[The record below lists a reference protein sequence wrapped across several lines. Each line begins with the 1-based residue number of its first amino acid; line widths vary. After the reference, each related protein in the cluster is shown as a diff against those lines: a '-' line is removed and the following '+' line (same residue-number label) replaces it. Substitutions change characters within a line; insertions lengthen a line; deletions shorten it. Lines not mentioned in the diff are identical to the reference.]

1 MPKKDFFLG
10 KLNVIVT
17 LKKTFMDYKGWIIY
31 TIIEFVSPRVILIS
45 KKQLE
50 KQSFLQLMIHK
61 QNVIKHA
68 KSKKT
73 GPSDKERTFTCLGCY
88 AVNPWTRTLS
98 IWQKISL
105 HGGGDIRF
113 MGSPFILC
121 HPAGLRIG
129 LISSKYWFSQKINSQ
144 NLCTEFTSSNNFI
157 NNVIGA
163 DNC

>member
-1 MPKKDFFLG
+1 
-10 KLNVIVT
+10 
-17 LKKTFMDYKGWIIY
+17 
-31 TIIEFVSPRVILIS
+31 
-45 KKQLE
+45 
-50 KQSFLQLMIHK
+50 MIHK

-113 MGSPFILC
+113 MGPPFILC

-163 DNC
+163 DNTVKFAVLSDNSWLWTSYRVQWINKVYIKFI

>member
-1 MPKKDFFLG
+1 
-10 KLNVIVT
+10 
-17 LKKTFMDYKGWIIY
+17 
-31 TIIEFVSPRVILIS
+31 
-45 KKQLE
+45 
-50 KQSFLQLMIHK
+50 MIHI
-61 QNVIKHA
+61 QNVIKHAA

-105 HGGGDIRF
+105 YGGVDIRF

-163 DNC
+163 DNTVKFAVLSDNSWLWTSYRVQWINKVYIKFI

>member
-1 MPKKDFFLG
+1 
-10 KLNVIVT
+10 
-17 LKKTFMDYKGWIIY
+17 
-31 TIIEFVSPRVILIS
+31 
-45 KKQLE
+45 
-50 KQSFLQLMIHK
+50 MIHI
-61 QNVIKHA
+61 QNVIKHAA

-105 HGGGDIRF
+105 YGGVDIRF

-144 NLCTEFTSSNNFI
+144 NLCTEFTSSNKFM

-163 DNC
+163 DNTVKFAVLSDNSWLWTSYRVQWINKVYIKFI

>member
-1 MPKKDFFLG
+1 
-10 KLNVIVT
+10 
-17 LKKTFMDYKGWIIY
+17 
-31 TIIEFVSPRVILIS
+31 
-45 KKQLE
+45 
-50 KQSFLQLMIHK
+50 MIHL

-105 HGGGDIRF
+105 YGGVDIRF

-163 DNC
+163 DNTVKFAVLSDNSWLWTSYRVQWINKVYIKFI

>member
-1 MPKKDFFLG
+1 
-10 KLNVIVT
+10 
-17 LKKTFMDYKGWIIY
+17 
-31 TIIEFVSPRVILIS
+31 
-45 KKQLE
+45 
-50 KQSFLQLMIHK
+50 MIHK

-105 HGGGDIRF
+105 QGGGDIRF

-163 DNC
+163 DNTVKFAVLSDNSWFWTSYRVQWINKVYIKFI

>member
-1 MPKKDFFLG
+1 
-10 KLNVIVT
+10 
-17 LKKTFMDYKGWIIY
+17 
-31 TIIEFVSPRVILIS
+31 
-45 KKQLE
+45 
-50 KQSFLQLMIHK
+50 MIHK

-105 HGGGDIRF
+105 YGGVDIRF

-163 DNC
+163 DNTVKFAVLSDNSWLWTSYRVQWINKVYIKFI

>member
-1 MPKKDFFLG
+1 
-10 KLNVIVT
+10 
-17 LKKTFMDYKGWIIY
+17 
-31 TIIEFVSPRVILIS
+31 
-45 KKQLE
+45 
-50 KQSFLQLMIHK
+50 MIHK

-163 DNC
+163 DITVKFAVLSDNSWLWTSYRVQWINKVYIKFI

>member
-1 MPKKDFFLG
+1 
-10 KLNVIVT
+10 
-17 LKKTFMDYKGWIIY
+17 
-31 TIIEFVSPRVILIS
+31 
-45 KKQLE
+45 
-50 KQSFLQLMIHK
+50 MIHI
-61 QNVIKHA
+61 QNVIKHAA

-73 GPSDKERTFTCLGCY
+73 GPSDKERTFTCLCCY
-88 AVNPWTRTLS
+88 AVNPWTWTLS

-105 HGGGDIRF
+105 YGGVDIRF

-163 DNC
+163 DNTVKFAVLSDNSWLWTSYRVQWINKVYIKFI

>member
-1 MPKKDFFLG
+1 
-10 KLNVIVT
+10 
-17 LKKTFMDYKGWIIY
+17 
-31 TIIEFVSPRVILIS
+31 
-45 KKQLE
+45 
-50 KQSFLQLMIHK
+50 MIHL

-144 NLCTEFTSSNNFI
+144 NLCTEFTSSNKFM

-163 DNC
+163 DNTVKFAVLSDNSWLWTSYQVKWITKVYIKII

>member
-1 MPKKDFFLG
+1 
-10 KLNVIVT
+10 
-17 LKKTFMDYKGWIIY
+17 
-31 TIIEFVSPRVILIS
+31 
-45 KKQLE
+45 
-50 KQSFLQLMIHK
+50 MIHI

-105 HGGGDIRF
+105 YGGVDIRF

-163 DNC
+163 DNTVKFAVLSDNSWLWTSYRVQWINKVYIKFI

>member
-1 MPKKDFFLG
+1 
-10 KLNVIVT
+10 
-17 LKKTFMDYKGWIIY
+17 
-31 TIIEFVSPRVILIS
+31 
-45 KKQLE
+45 
-50 KQSFLQLMIHK
+50 MIHL

-105 HGGGDIRF
+105 YGGVDIRF

-144 NLCTEFTSSNNFI
+144 NLCTEFTSSNKFM

-163 DNC
+163 DDTVKFAVLSDNSWLWTSYRVKWITKVYIKII

>member
-1 MPKKDFFLG
+1 
-10 KLNVIVT
+10 
-17 LKKTFMDYKGWIIY
+17 
-31 TIIEFVSPRVILIS
+31 
-45 KKQLE
+45 
-50 KQSFLQLMIHK
+50 MIHL

-73 GPSDKERTFTCLGCY
+73 GPSDKERTFTCLGSY
-88 AVNPWTRTLS
+88 AVNPWTGTLS

-144 NLCTEFTSSNNFI
+144 NLCTEFTSSNKFM

-163 DNC
+163 DNTVKFAVLSDNSWLWTSYRVKWITKVYNKII

>member
-1 MPKKDFFLG
+1 
-10 KLNVIVT
+10 
-17 LKKTFMDYKGWIIY
+17 
-31 TIIEFVSPRVILIS
+31 
-45 KKQLE
+45 
-50 KQSFLQLMIHK
+50 MIHI

-113 MGSPFILC
+113 MGPPFILC

-163 DNC
+163 DNTVKFAVLSDNSWLWTSYRVQWINKVYIKFI

>member
-1 MPKKDFFLG
+1 
-10 KLNVIVT
+10 
-17 LKKTFMDYKGWIIY
+17 
-31 TIIEFVSPRVILIS
+31 
-45 KKQLE
+45 
-50 KQSFLQLMIHK
+50 MIHI
-61 QNVIKHA
+61 QNVIKHAA

-163 DNC
+163 DNTVKFAVLSDNSWLWTSYRVKWINKVYIKFI

>member
-1 MPKKDFFLG
+1 
-10 KLNVIVT
+10 
-17 LKKTFMDYKGWIIY
+17 
-31 TIIEFVSPRVILIS
+31 
-45 KKQLE
+45 
-50 KQSFLQLMIHK
+50 MIHK
-61 QNVIKHA
+61 QNGIKHA

-113 MGSPFILC
+113 MGPPFILC

-144 NLCTEFTSSNNFI
+144 NLCTEFTSSNKFM

-163 DNC
+163 DNTVKFAVLSDNSWLWTSYRVKWITKVYIKII

>member
-1 MPKKDFFLG
+1 
-10 KLNVIVT
+10 
-17 LKKTFMDYKGWIIY
+17 
-31 TIIEFVSPRVILIS
+31 
-45 KKQLE
+45 
-50 KQSFLQLMIHK
+50 MIHI
-61 QNVIKHA
+61 QNVIKHAA

-88 AVNPWTRTLS
+88 AVNPWTWTLS

-105 HGGGDIRF
+105 QGGGDIRF

-121 HPAGLRIG
+121 HPAELRIG

-163 DNC
+163 DNTVKFAVLSDNSWLWTSYRVQWINKVYIKFI

>member
-1 MPKKDFFLG
+1 
-10 KLNVIVT
+10 
-17 LKKTFMDYKGWIIY
+17 
-31 TIIEFVSPRVILIS
+31 
-45 KKQLE
+45 
-50 KQSFLQLMIHK
+50 MIHI

-113 MGSPFILC
+113 MGPPFILC

-163 DNC
+163 DNTVKFAVLSDNSWLWTSYRVKWITKVYIKFI

>member
-1 MPKKDFFLG
+1 
-10 KLNVIVT
+10 
-17 LKKTFMDYKGWIIY
+17 
-31 TIIEFVSPRVILIS
+31 
-45 KKQLE
+45 
-50 KQSFLQLMIHK
+50 MIHI
-61 QNVIKHA
+61 QNVIKHAA

-105 HGGGDIRF
+105 YGGVDIRF

-157 NNVIGA
+157 MWLERITLLSLQFCQTTA
-163 DNC
+163 DFEQAIEYNE

>member
-45 KKQLE
+45 K
-50 KQSFLQLMIHK
+50 MIHK

-88 AVNPWTRTLS
+88 AVNP
-98 IWQKISL
+98 
-105 HGGGDIRF
+105 
-113 MGSPFILC
+113 
-121 HPAGLRIG
+121 
-129 LISSKYWFSQKINSQ
+129 
-144 NLCTEFTSSNNFI
+144 
-157 NNVIGA
+157 
-163 DNC
+163 

>member
-1 MPKKDFFLG
+1 
-10 KLNVIVT
+10 
-17 LKKTFMDYKGWIIY
+17 
-31 TIIEFVSPRVILIS
+31 
-45 KKQLE
+45 
-50 KQSFLQLMIHK
+50 MIHL

-163 DNC
+163 DNTVKFAVLSDNSWLWTSYRVQWINKVYIKFI

>member
-1 MPKKDFFLG
+1 
-10 KLNVIVT
+10 
-17 LKKTFMDYKGWIIY
+17 
-31 TIIEFVSPRVILIS
+31 
-45 KKQLE
+45 
-50 KQSFLQLMIHK
+50 MIHL

-144 NLCTEFTSSNNFI
+144 NLCTEFTSSNKFM

-163 DNC
+163 DNTVKFAVLSDNSWLWTSYRVQWINKVYIKFI

>member
-1 MPKKDFFLG
+1 
-10 KLNVIVT
+10 
-17 LKKTFMDYKGWIIY
+17 
-31 TIIEFVSPRVILIS
+31 
-45 KKQLE
+45 
-50 KQSFLQLMIHK
+50 MIHK

-163 DNC
+163 DNTVKFAVLSDNSWLWTSYRVKWINKVYIKFI

>member
-1 MPKKDFFLG
+1 
-10 KLNVIVT
+10 
-17 LKKTFMDYKGWIIY
+17 
-31 TIIEFVSPRVILIS
+31 
-45 KKQLE
+45 
-50 KQSFLQLMIHK
+50 MIHI
-61 QNVIKHA
+61 QNVIKHAA

-105 HGGGDIRF
+105 HRGGDIRF

-163 DNC
+163 DNTVKFAVLSDNSWLWTSYRVQWINKVYIKFI

>member
-1 MPKKDFFLG
+1 
-10 KLNVIVT
+10 
-17 LKKTFMDYKGWIIY
+17 
-31 TIIEFVSPRVILIS
+31 
-45 KKQLE
+45 
-50 KQSFLQLMIHK
+50 MIHL

-144 NLCTEFTSSNNFI
+144 NLCTEFTSSNKFM

-163 DNC
+163 DDTVKFAVLSDNSWLWTSYRVKWITKVYINTFAISNWGDYLTFWVGKN

>member
-1 MPKKDFFLG
+1 
-10 KLNVIVT
+10 
-17 LKKTFMDYKGWIIY
+17 
-31 TIIEFVSPRVILIS
+31 
-45 KKQLE
+45 
-50 KQSFLQLMIHK
+50 MIHK

-113 MGSPFILC
+113 MGPPFILC

-163 DNC
+163 DNTVKFAVLSDNSWLWTSYRVKWINKVYIKFI

>member
-1 MPKKDFFLG
+1 
-10 KLNVIVT
+10 
-17 LKKTFMDYKGWIIY
+17 
-31 TIIEFVSPRVILIS
+31 
-45 KKQLE
+45 
-50 KQSFLQLMIHK
+50 MIHL

-113 MGSPFILC
+113 MGPPFILC

-163 DNC
+163 DNTVKFAVLSDNSWLWTSYRVQWINKVYIKFI